1 MGGDKKK
8 SKSSDLKPGQQAGG
22 FDAGP
27 KMLPLSYFEG
37 HDTDEQKMELCYAA
51 FEEMLETHDP
61 VSTGFGYPLMVR
73 KLIREIN
80 EVFEGNT
87 EAKQAFAWRL
97 GKHPWFRE
105 NEQMVKWQ
113 SSRNLIQV
121 SKVSP
126 EAKAMWAEKN
136 GGKGKGKGKNKGDS
150 DHDASAGNAWS

>member
-1 MGGDKKK
+1 MGKKQK
-8 SKSSDLKPGQQAGG
+8 GG
-22 FDAGP
+22 PPRENKDFDAGP

-105 NEQMVKWQ
+105 NDQMVKWQ
-113 SSRNLIQV
+113 ASRSLIQV
-121 SKVSP
+121 SKFG
-126 EAKAMWAEKN
+126 EKSAYF
-136 GGKGKGKGKNKGDS
+136 KGKGKGKDKDEAKGQPPAQAADPYQQYM
-150 DHDASAGNAWS
+150 